1 MPTYVSFC
9 GQLDQV
15 LTRSTAVEAALIEA
29 PSRADELVFG
39 RTVLERLVLLCERAG
54 ATRIFVSA
62 PAGKRDALKASLAK
76 LAGAHSFTFLG
87 SFDEVADGHHR
98 VARDTPCIALRGNLV
113 TSGRQLAELIGS
125 YLAEPTRV
133 ARLLSAD
140 AGHAGEIAV
149 GPLGALLTPSSD
161 PLPHTSG
168 PLPYALDGRHGDR
181 REVQLRLARA
191 LREETMHK
199 DALIARHLDR
209 RLSWRISYLLAR
221 TPVTANQVT
230 IANTLLGL
238 ACAWMFAQLGY
249 WWRLAASILF
259 VLSVTLDGV
268 DGEVAR
274 LKMGESKFGGQL
286 DVATDNIVNVAI
298 FLGLYI
304 GCYRESGD
312 VAYLYLLSILL
323 GGFALCGLAT
333 WSAFRVTGRDAER
346 WVGAVHRWSGRD
358 FAYIL
363 LALALAGGLEYFAWG
378 AAFGTYLFA
387 LGLWLLTIR
396 HVRRSGSRATR
407 RGVAAE
413 GV

>member
-1 MPTYVSFC
+1 MLGFA
-9 GQLDQV
+9 GQLDQA
-15 LTRSTAVEAALIEA
+15 LTQNTAVETALIAA

-54 ATRIFVSA
+54 VTRIFVSV
-62 PAGKRDALKASLAK
+62 PAGKRDALKASLARIAA
-76 LAGAHSFTFLG
+76 AGSVTLV
-87 SFDEVADGHHR
+87 SSLDEVASGQHGI
-98 VARDTPCIALRGNLV
+98 ARDTPCIALRGNLV
-113 TSGRQLAELIGS
+113 MSGRQLAELISS
-125 YLAEPTRV
+125 YVAEPARV
-133 ARLLSAD
+133 ARLSSAD
-140 AGHAGEIAV
+140 AGRAGEILV
-149 GPLGALLTPSSD
+149 GPLGALLTRPND
-161 PLPHTSG
+161 AAPEAAG
-168 PLPYALDGRHGDR
+168 PLPYALDGRNGDR
-181 REVQLRLARA
+181 GEAGLRLART
-191 LREETMHK
+191 LRDETKHK

-209 RLSWRISYLLAR
+209 RVSWRISYLLAR

-238 ACAWMFAQLGY
+238 ACAWMFAQPGY
-249 WWRLAASILF
+249 WWRLAGSVLF

-312 VAYLYLLSILL
+312 VVYLYLLSALL

-333 WSAFRVTGRDAER
+333 WSAFRVTGHDAER

-396 HVRRSGSRATR
+396 HVRRSASRATR